1 VDYEKLGVFYLGRT
15 VGGTREPLLYD
26 AKDLTTHAVI
36 VGMTGSGKT
45 GLGIGLIEEAAIDA
59 IPTIAI
65 DPKGDLGNLLLNF
78 PDLSPAQ
85 FEPWVEEGL
94 TGAQAAERWT
104 KGLADGGQGADRVR
118 KLKDAVDM
126 AIYTPGSSAGIPI
139 SILRSLGAPPK
150 EVLADEDALRERVNG
165 TVSGLLALL
174 GVEADPLRSR
184 EHILLATL
192 CAHAWSKG
200 ADLDLAGL
208 IRDVQKPPFERVG
221 VVDVESFYPAKAR
234 QELAMTLN
242 NLLASPGFSAWLS
255 GEPLDVARLLWT
267 PAGKPR
273 IAVISIAH
281 LSDAERMFFVT
292 LLLHEVIAWMRGQS
306 GTTSLRA
313 MLYMDEV
320 FGYFPPVANP
330 PAKAPML
337 TLLKQARAF
346 GLGCVLSTQNPV
358 DLDYK
363 GLSNAGTWFLGRL
376 QTERDKARV
385 IEGLEGAQSAAGKGF
400 DRQATEATL
409 AGLGKRVFL
418 MNDVHEDAPVLFET
432 RWTLSYL
439 RGPLTKAQIGRLMA
453 ERKGAAPAAP
463 PPASAGEGPAGGARP
478 AVPGGIKEAFL
489 KPATPAG
496 PGETAAYRP
505 ALLGR
510 SKVHY
515 VAAKEGVDVWAD
527 RALLASLD
535 GDEVAWDGA
544 EALDGALSL
553 ATEPAPGSGFDPLPA
568 AASRAASYA
577 GWGRGLAES
586 LYRTAALE
594 LRSAPAVGL
603 VASPGEAEGDFLV
616 RVRQALRERRDAAI
630 EALRKKYAA
639 KLETAQGQE
648 RRAQDKVVRE
658 QSQASQQVMQTAISV
673 GATVLGALFGRKTF
687 SAGNVGRATTAA
699 RGVSR
704 TLREREDI
712 GAAEGSLESL
722 RAKRAELE
730 AELQREIDAATAGAD
745 PATAALTTIAVKPR
759 KSDIVVEAVVLC
771 WVPYWAGPGGASRPA
786 R

>member
-1 VDYEKLGVFYLGRT
+1 MDYEKLGVFYLGRT
-15 VGGTREPLLYD
+15 VDGSCSPLLYD

-36 VGMTGSGKT
+36 LGMTGSGKT

-85 FEPWVEEGL
+85 FDPWVEDGL
-94 TGAQAAERWT
+94 TGTQAAERWA
-104 KGLADGGQGADRVR
+104 KGLADWGQGADRVR
-118 KLKDAVDM
+118 KLRDAVEM

-139 SILRSLGAPPK
+139 SILRSLAAPPR
-150 EVLADEDALRERVNG
+150 EVLEDEDALRERISG
-165 TVSGLLALL
+165 TVSGLLGLL

-192 CAHAWSKG
+192 CQTAWSKG
-200 ADLDLAGL
+200 ADVDLAGL
-208 IRDVQKPPFERVG
+208 IRDVQKPPFDRVG

-242 NLLASPGFSAWLS
+242 NLLASPGFSAWLA

-273 IAVISIAH
+273 IAVVSIAH

-292 LLLHEVIAWMRGQS
+292 LLLHEVIAWMRAQS

-313 MLYMDEV
+313 LLYMDEV

-385 IEGLEGAQSAAGKGF
+385 IEGLEGARASAVKAF
-400 DRQATEATL
+400 DKQATEATL

-418 MNDVHEDAPVLFET
+418 MNDVHEEAPVLFET

-453 ERKGAAPAAP
+453 DRKAGTPQAVPAP
-463 PPASAGEGPAGGARP
+463 PSEAARGGSRPPTPA
-478 AVPGGIKEAFL
+478 GIKEAFL
-489 KPATPAG
+489 RATVPGQA
-496 PGETAAYRP
+496 GETIAYRP

-515 VAAKEGVDVWAD
+515 IAAKERVDVWAE
-527 RALLASLD
+527 RALLVSLD
-535 GDEVAWDGA
+535 GDDVSWDGA
-544 EALDGALSL
+544 EALEGAPEIS
-553 ATEPAPGSGFDPLPA
+553 TEPASGGAFDPLPA
-568 AASRAASYA
+568 AAARAASYA
-577 GWGRGLAES
+577 AWGRGLAET

-594 LRSAPAVGL
+594 LKSAPSLSL
-603 VASPGEAEGDFLV
+603 VAAPTEAEGDFAV

-639 KLETAQGQE
+639 KLETAEGQE
-648 RRAQDKVVRE
+648 RRAEERVARE

-687 SAGNVGRATTAA
+687 SASNVGRATTAA

-704 TLREREDI
+704 TLRERGDI
-712 GAAEGSLESL
+712 GTAEGSLESVK
-722 RAKRAELE
+722 AKRAELE
-730 AELQREIDAATAGAD
+730 AELRKEIDAL
-745 PATAALTTIAVKPR
+745 TAAGDPENLPLATVSVKPR
-759 KSDIVVEAVVLC
+759 KSDIVVEGVVLC
-771 WVPYWAGPGGASRPA
+771 WVPYWAGPGGSVRPA

>member
-1 VDYEKLGVFYLGRT
+1 VDYENLGVFYLGKT
-15 VGGTREPLLYD
+15 VDGAREPLLYD

-45 GLGIGLIEEAAIDA
+45 GLGIDLIEEAAIDA

-94 TGAQAAERWT
+94 TGSQAAERWA
-104 KGLADGGQGADRVR
+104 KGLADWGQGAARVR
-118 KLKDAVDM
+118 KLRDAVDM

-139 SILRSLGAPPK
+139 SILRSLGAPPQ
-150 EVLADEDALRERVNG
+150 EVLADEDALRERVSG

-174 GVEADPLRSR
+174 GVTADPLRSR
-184 EHILLATL
+184 EHILLSTL
-192 CAHAWSKG
+192 CQTAWAKG

-208 IRDVQKPPFERVG
+208 IRDVQKPPFDRVG
-221 VVDVESFYPAKAR
+221 VVDLESFYPAKAR
-234 QELAMTLN
+234 QDLAMTLN
-242 NLLASPGFSAWLS
+242 SLLASPGFSAWLS
-255 GEPLDVARLLWT
+255 GEPLDIARLLWT

-273 IAVISIAH
+273 IAVVSIAH

-292 LLLHEVIAWMRGQS
+292 LLLHEVIAWMRAQS

-385 IEGLEGAQSAAGKGF
+385 IEGLEGARATAGKAF
-400 DRQATEATL
+400 DKQATEATL

-418 MNDVHEDAPVLFET
+418 MNDVHEEAPVLFET

-453 ERKGAAPAAP
+453 DRKAAVPQAVPSAP
-463 PPASAGEGPAGGARP
+463 SEAVRGGARP
-478 AVPGGIKEAFL
+478 ATPSGIKEAFL
-489 KPATPAG
+489 RATLPAQA
-496 PGETAAYRP
+496 GETVAYRP

-515 VAAKEGVDVWAD
+515 VAAKERVDVWAD
-527 RALLASLD
+527 RALLVSLD
-535 GDEVAWDGA
+535 GDEVSWDGA
-544 EALDGALSL
+544 EALDGAPDLS
-553 ATEPAPGSGFDPLPA
+553 TEPASGGAFDPLPA

-577 GWGRGLAES
+577 AWGRGLAET

-594 LRSAPAVGL
+594 LKTAPSLSLVSAPT
-603 VASPGEAEGDFLV
+603 ETEGDFAV

-630 EALRKKYAA
+630 GALRKKYAA
-639 KLETAQGQE
+639 KLETAEDQE
-648 RRAQDKVVRE
+648 RRAEEKVARE
-658 QSQASQQVMQTAISV
+658 QAQASQQTMQTAISV

-712 GAAEGSLESL
+712 GTAQGSLESVK
-722 RAKRAELE
+722 AKRAELE
-730 AELQREIDAATAGAD
+730 AELQKEIDAV
-745 PATAALTTIAVKPR
+745 TAAGDPEGLPLSTVSVKPR
-759 KSDIVVEAVVLC
+759 KSDIVVEGVVLC